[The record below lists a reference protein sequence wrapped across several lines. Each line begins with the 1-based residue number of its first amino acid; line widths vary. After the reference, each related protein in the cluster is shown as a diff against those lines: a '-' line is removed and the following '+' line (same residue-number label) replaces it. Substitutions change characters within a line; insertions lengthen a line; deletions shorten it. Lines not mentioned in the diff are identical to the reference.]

1 MENKLWQH
9 IQQVRN
15 QSPLVYNITNF
26 VVMNNTANALL
37 AVGAS
42 PIMSHAHSEIEEMAN
57 ISQALV
63 VNIGTL
69 DEYWLTSMLTAS
81 AQFKHLKKPWILDPV
96 GAGATS
102 FRNNTL
108 EQLLANKPTVIRG
121 NASEIMALAN
131 VDSSITKGV
140 DSTEASSNA
149 LNAARSISNKTE
161 AIVCISGE
169 IDYIIYKNKI
179 VEIDNGHPMMTKV
192 TGLGC
197 SASALIGA
205 FIAVADDN
213 FEATIAAVAL
223 LSIAGELAQRNANG
237 PGTLQ
242 LHLLDILYSIDENTF
257 KTVLKYRAS

>member
-9 IQQVRN
+9 IQQVRS

-42 PIMSHAHSEIEEMAN
+42 PIMSHAHSEIKDMSN
-57 ISQALV
+57 ICQALV

-69 DEYWLTSMLTAS
+69 DEYWVESMVTAS
-81 AQFKHLKKPWILDPV
+81 AACHELGKPWVLDPV

-102 FRNNTL
+102 FRNITL
-108 EQLLANKPTVIRG
+108 QQLLRHKPTVIRG

-131 VDSSITKGV
+131 VSTITTKGV
-140 DSTEASSNA
+140 ESTESSSNA
-149 LNAARSISNKTE
+149 IEAAQKLSNETNAI
-161 AIVCISGE
+161 ICISGA
-169 IDYIIYKNKI
+169 IDYIIYRDKL
-179 VEIDNGHPMMTKV
+179 VEVHNGHAMMTKV

-197 SASALIGA
+197 SASAIIGA
-205 FIAVADDN
+205 FIAIADDIL
-213 FEATIAAVAL
+213 EATVAAVSL
-223 LSIAGELAQRNANG
+223 LSIAGELAQQKANG

-242 LHLLDILYSIDENTF
+242 LHLLDMLYQLDEATF
-257 KTVLKYRAS
+257 KSTVNINIV